1 MSDVTVRLQAL
12 DGAWE
17 TCGADRARGVWPE
30 NVELT
35 ADRWGPKTASF
46 DLKRDPKSTWPDL
59 GAFTPVEIDVDGVLR
74 WSGRV
79 AQTPV
84 RDDLDSVIS
93 VQCEGW
99 QAHLDD
105 DLYERVYVHTQLAD
119 WRDARSFLQS
129 PLGGGGGQFMAAG
142 QVSADRGI
150 QLLIPNGTTLPS
162 TARAAGVIL
171 DLGPGR
177 TAVRVVATYESSNND
192 MYMQFVLSAADAISD
207 LLTGGTNENLA
218 YFTMYPS
225 AASGTV
231 SGTCA
236 TPHRYFS
243 AIMGDNAGG
252 GHTISGDVWIRL
264 TSIQVFA
271 ASAYESGGASILKPD
286 VVVKDALTQATLL
299 LDSDRTLID
308 AGTFSIPE
316 FAMTAP
322 RTPRQVWEAVDSFE
336 DRMKKI
342 DARRRPVYTAKPAAA
357 EVEVGAFTAMT
368 FEDSAANDGGEV
380 YSRVTVVG
388 EQPDS
393 TALRVTREQSE
404 QPTARRTVS
413 AIQPANPGFETNT
426 SGWTANTSTITRTTT
441 AGQFAS
447 GSAGGRWDNTGADD
461 ALGIGDYLTLT
472 GFAGGTFLKG
482 RTYVCAVKLKSEE
495 LGQIRLE
502 FGFAGPAA
510 GTKTGLFAGGFTEV
524 TVPWTPA
531 ADYDAS
537 SVSLTITSLA
547 GTARYYIDDVTV
559 YEVAPTI
566 VNRRRFRRAKTLD
579 IGFQLTQSAA
589 QQIAD
594 KWLAAHQRTP
604 SKGTLKLTGPARHI
618 LTGQPVQ
625 PEALL
630 DKTDHLIRL
639 SDRID
644 PDTGAVGR
652 DVRIAEVSVRPET
665 REATVQLDSTRGGF
679 DALLSRLEVV
689 LGQGR

>member
-1 MSDVTVRLQAL
+1 MSQGEVTVRLQAL

-30 NVELT
+30 NVELS
-35 ADRWGPKTASF
+35 ADRWGPKSASF
-46 DLKRDPKSTWPDL
+46 ELRRDPKSVWPDL
-59 GAFTPVEIDVDGVLR
+59 GAFTPVEVDVDGVLR

-105 DLYERVYVHTQLAD
+105 DLYEQAYVHTRLGD
-119 WRDARSFLQS
+119 WRDVRGH
-129 PLGGGGGQFMAAG
+129 LGTDLAEYKASG
-142 QVSADRGI
+142 QVANEHGI
-150 QLLIPNGTTLPS
+150 TLTFPKDTQIAATTK
-162 TARAAGVIL
+162 TGVFL
-171 DLGPGR
+171 DLGPGSACKKI
-177 TAVRVVATYESSNND
+177 AVTYQGSGDSG
-192 MYMQFVLSAADAISD
+192 FALSVHGYDSPEI
-207 LLTGGTNENLA
+207 
-218 YFTMYPS
+218 PS
-225 AASGTV
+225 AIAEGYTLDASPIATGATTATATFTTARRYV
-231 SGTCA
+231 TLNLEWNSGSA
-236 TPHRYFS
+236 TLS
-243 AIMGDNAGG
+243 
-252 GHTISGDVWIRL
+252 SDVWVKI
-264 TSIQVFA
+264 TSVQVFA
-271 ASAYESGGASILKPD
+271 ASAYESGGASVLKSD
-286 VVVKDALTQATLL
+286 VVVKDALQQATIL
-299 LDSDRTLID
+299 LDSDRSLID
-308 AGTFSIPE
+308 AGTFNIPE

-322 RTPRQVWEAVDSFE
+322 RTPRQTWEAVDAFE

-342 DARRRPVYTAKPAAA
+342 DVRRRPVYTAKPTVP
-357 EVEVGAFTAMT
+357 EIEVGAFTAMS
-368 FEDSAANDGGEV
+368 FEDTAANDGGEV
-380 YSRVTVVG
+380 YSRVVVAG
-388 EQPDS
+388 EQPDGS
-393 TALRVTREQSE
+393 PLRVTREQVE
-404 QPTARRTVS
+404 QASAQRTFS

-426 SGWTANTSTITRTTT
+426 TGWTATTSTITRTTT

-461 ALGIGDYLTLT
+461 ALGIGDTLTLT
-472 GFAGGTFLKG
+472 GFTGGTFLKG
-482 RTYVCAVKLKSEE
+482 RTYLCAVKLKSEF
-495 LGQIRLE
+495 LGQLE
-502 FGFAGPAA
+502 IGFGIGGADTAVM
-510 GTKTGLFAGGFTEV
+510 TTLFAGGFTEM
-524 TVPWTPA
+524 TIPWTPLADRA
-531 ADYDAS
+531 AGDAFLWLQ
-537 SVSLTITSLA
+537 SLMT
-547 GTARYYIDDVTV
+547 TARYYLDDVTV

-579 IGFQLTQSAA
+579 IGFALTQSAA

-594 KWLAAHQRTP
+594 KWLEAHQRTP

-630 DKTDHLIRL
+630 DRTDHMLRL

-652 DVRIAEVSVRPET
+652 DVRIAEVTVRPET

>member
-35 ADRWGPKTASF
+35 ADRWGPKSASF
-46 DLKRDPKSTWPDL
+46 DLRRDPKSVWPDL
-59 GAFTPVEIDVDGVLR
+59 GAFTPVEVDVDGVLR

-105 DLYERVYVHTQLAD
+105 DLYEKRYVHTRLGDWKDMRSALSAVLGEAKLA
-119 WRDARSFLQS
+119 
-129 PLGGGGGQFMAAG
+129 AAP
-142 QVSADRGI
+142 QVTTDRGI
-150 QLLIPNGTTLPS
+150 TLS
-162 TARAAGVIL
+162 FAKDGVLNSGVYVGVFL
-171 DLGPGR
+171 DLGPDC
-177 TAVRVVATYESSNND
+177 TAARVVMTWESTNNGSGITCYCKGADTPDESGWAGGSN
-192 MYMQFVLSAADAISD
+192 A
-207 LLTGGTNENLA
+207 
-218 YFTMYPS
+218 FTFAMNS
-225 AASGTV
+225 GASGT
-231 SGTCA
+231 SAGTFTAAKRYVQVFLHYPGGSTTA
-236 TPHRYFS
+236 T
-243 AIMGDNAGG
+243 A
-252 GHTISGDVWIRL
+252 DVALKI
-264 TSIQVFA
+264 TSLQVFA
-271 ASAYESGGASILKPD
+271 ASAYESGNASVLKSD
-286 VVVKDALTQATLL
+286 VVVEDALQQATIL
-299 LDSDRTLID
+299 LDPDRSLID
-308 AGTFSIPE
+308 AGTFNIPE

-322 RTPRQVWEAVDSFE
+322 RTPRQAWEAVDAFE
-336 DRMKKI
+336 DRTKKI
-342 DARRRPVYTAKPAAA
+342 DARRRPIYTAKSVAP
-357 EVEVGAFTAMT
+357 EVEVGAFTAMS

-380 YSRVTVVG
+380 YSQVTVVG
-388 EQPDS
+388 EQPDG
-393 TALRVTREQSE
+393 TPLRVTRTQADVATAASWSSV
-404 QPTARRTVS
+404 QPS
-413 AIQPANPGFETNT
+413 NPGFETNT
-426 SGWTANTSTITRTTT
+426 AGWSATLSTITRTTT
-441 AGQFAS
+441 AGQFEA

-461 ALGIGDYLTLT
+461 NLADGDLLTYS
-472 GFAGGTFLKG
+472 FAETFKAG
-482 RTYVCAVKLKSEE
+482 VTY
-495 LGQIRLE
+495 RLE
-502 FGFAGPAA
+502 LRVKPSTGNTTLRMTFGFANVTALLKYPTA
-510 GTKTGLFAGGFTEV
+510 GAWN
-524 TVPWTPA
+524 TVSALWTPK
-531 ADYDAS
+531 
-537 SVSLTITSLA
+537 V
-547 GTARYYIDDVTV
+547 DVTNAANLV
-559 YEVAPTI
+559 LEKVSDGSRFYLDSMSVFEVAPTI
-566 VNRRRFRRAKTLD
+566 VNRRRFVRSKTLD
-579 IGFQLTQSAA
+579 IGFALTESAA

-630 DKTDHLIRL
+630 DRTDHMLRL